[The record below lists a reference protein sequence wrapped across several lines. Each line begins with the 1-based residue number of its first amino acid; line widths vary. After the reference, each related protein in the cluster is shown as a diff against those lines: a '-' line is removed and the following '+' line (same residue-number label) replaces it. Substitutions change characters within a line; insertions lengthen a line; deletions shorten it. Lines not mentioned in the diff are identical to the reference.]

1 MLDSTALRKLEEK
14 NKQFLVEKIIHG
26 IEFENFYRANP
37 EQKPEMIDTIE
48 SNYTVAR
55 RVYQHLYLDVAE
67 LLYEYIQ
74 SIDPYE
80 QQDIE
85 EDIKIN
91 GWGAVEN
98 IKTIKDATR
107 LLNIFQDFYTATGR
121 LPTFNELLIVPD
133 GDAQPEEKINM
144 KQLYDLFKNTGSH
157 GLVSLPFLGL
167 LFYFFESEKDL
178 VLVKEATTE
187 LYKNLS
193 YKTLRGGRQLEF
205 QAASDLIG
213 ELSFAIKSFTV
224 QNHKQREIES
234 EDLAK
239 KINDDRIFIPK
250 INDPLDEVMEIL
262 DDPNVKHKK
271 STFPYVEP
279 TVQLPDEIEHTQ
291 KLIDN
296 DYADLLSK
304 INEPNDVLTEQKKQR
319 DIENLVDD
327 VVKKPIQLLV
337 GRRYF

>member
-1 MLDSTALRKLEEK
+1 M
-14 NKQFLVEKIIHG
+14 
-26 IEFENFYRANP
+26 
-37 EQKPEMIDTIE
+37 
-48 SNYTVAR
+48 
-55 RVYQHLYLDVAE
+55 
-67 LLYEYIQ
+67 
-74 SIDPYE
+74 
-80 QQDIE
+80 
-85 EDIKIN
+85 
-91 GWGAVEN
+91 
-98 IKTIKDATR
+98 
-107 LLNIFQDFYTATGR
+107 NIFQDFYTATGR

-262 DDPNVKHKK
+262 DDPNVEHKK